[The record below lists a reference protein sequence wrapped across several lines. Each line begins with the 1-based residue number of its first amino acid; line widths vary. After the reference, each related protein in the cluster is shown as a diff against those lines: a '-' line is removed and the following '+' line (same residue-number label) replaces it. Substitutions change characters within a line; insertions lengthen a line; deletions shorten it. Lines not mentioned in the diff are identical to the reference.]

1 MKSKIKIDINS
12 QIPLYKQLVRFF
24 QDGVDTG
31 EYKEG
36 DFIPSMNELA
46 TELNISKE
54 TVKKAYSVL
63 RKEEVIEAS
72 QGKGFYITARNR
84 DKIKILLLFDK
95 ISTYKQDL
103 FNSFAETIGDRA
115 GITIHLHNQEIDLL
129 EFFIN
134 ENLDNFDYYIITPHF
149 PLNPD
154 IQKRV
159 IKILK
164 KIPNRKLILVDRF
177 IEGLPGNFGSVYQ
190 DFENDII
197 DGLTQSIDLLKK
209 YDRLNVISMAGSL
222 YAPLIEKGI
231 KQFCDINK
239 MNINI
244 IRQFNVGKIQK
255 KDFFL
260 TLNGQVDHDFIKLI
274 KAAQAEGFKIG
285 KDIGVIA
292 YNESPINEIILNGLT
307 VFSTDFKQMGEL
319 TAKMI
324 LEKSLRKIRCDFKL
338 IKRNT
343 FN

>member
-1 MKSKIKIDINS
+1 MKGEIKVDHNS
-12 QIPLYKQLVRFF
+12 QMPLYKQLVKVF
-24 QDGVDTG
+24 QDKVNTG

-36 DFIPSMNELA
+36 DFIPSMNELSN
-46 TELNISKE
+46 ELNISKE

-63 RKEEVIEAS
+63 RKKEIIEAS
-72 QGKGFYITARNR
+72 QGKGFYISSKNG
-84 DKIKILLLFDK
+84 DKIKTLLLFDK

-115 GITIHLHNQEIDLL
+115 GITIHLHNQDIDLL
-129 EFFIN
+129 EFFVT

-159 IKILK
+159 IKVLK
-164 KIPNRKLILVDRF
+164 KIPNRKLILLDRY
-177 IEGLPGNFGSVYQ
+177 IEELPGNFGSVYQ
-190 DFENDII
+190 DFEKDIFE
-197 DGLTQSIDLLKK
+197 GLTKAMDLLVK
-209 YDRLNVISMAGSL
+209 YHRLNVISMPGSL

-231 KQFCDINK
+231 NHFCEINQ
-239 MNINI
+239 MNISI
-244 IRQFNVGKIQK
+244 IKQIDVQKIQN

-260 TLNGQVDHDFIKLI
+260 ILNGQLDHELIKLI
-274 KAAQAEGFKIG
+274 KTAQNQGYRIG
-285 KDIGVIA
+285 DDIGIIS

-324 LEKSLRKIRCDFKL
+324 LNKSLKKIKCDFKL

-343 FN
+343 F

>member
-1 MKSKIKIDINS
+1 MKSKIKIDLNS

-24 QDGVDTG
+24 QDRVDSG
-31 EYKEG
+31 EYTEG

-46 TELNISKE
+46 GELNISKE

-72 QGKGFYITARNR
+72 QGKGFYIKARNG
-84 DKIKILLLFDK
+84 DKLKILLLFDK

-134 ENLDNFDYYIITPHF
+134 KNLDNFDYYIITPHF

-177 IEGLPGNFGSVYQ
+177 IEELPGNFGSVYQ

-197 DGLTQSIDLLKK
+197 DGLTKSIDLLRK

-231 KQFCDINK
+231 KQFCEINK

-244 IRQFNVGKIQK
+244 IRQLNVGKIQK

-260 TLNGQVDHDFIKLI
+260 TLNGQLDHEFIKLI
-274 KAAQAEGFKIG
+274 KAAQAESFKIG

-307 VFSTDFKQMGEL
+307 VFSTDFKQMGEM

-324 LEKSLRKIRCDFKL
+324 LDKSLRKIRCDFKL